1 MKKNKAMLKDFPRRS
16 RNDMLTPAETAIMK
30 AVLKVELMAADE
42 RLTDA
47 MELLDKALNKVGDYV
62 DEQLN
67 IKK

>member
-1 MKKNKAMLKDFPRRS
+1 LKKNKDMLKDFPRRA
-16 RNDMLTPAETAIMK
+16 RNYMLTPAEKAIYTAMQE
-30 AVLKVELMAADE
+30 VELMEADE

-47 MELLDKALNKVGDYV
+47 IELLDKARNKVADYV

>member
-1 MKKNKAMLKDFPRRS
+1 MLKDFPRRA
-16 RNDMLTPAETAIMK
+16 RNDMLTPAEMAIMK
-30 AVLKVELMAADE
+30 AVLKVELMEADE

-47 MELLDKALNKVGDYV
+47 IELLDKALNKVGDYV